1 MRWVNEYQHL
11 SITNIEHVDFFSWMI
26 LQLSLWPSIHS
37 QCFLFLRIRSCSAYD
52 IYIYKYWLLLLLL
65 LLLLL
70 INFPLYQYSFLLQIL
85 QPFSSFR
92 TCCSS
97 SLAFPVWTDV
107 YQYLNKAIDIISV
120 SQILPSSEGAVPHKK
135 WGLLLYSIYPWQCS
149 ISVINKPNRF
159 LISAKFVIDISFG
172 LYYHQNSTF

>member
-1 MRWVNEYQHL
+1 MLIFLVEWSSNCLFDHQ
-11 SITNIEHVDFFSWMI
+11 SIASVFCSFEFDHVLHM
-26 LQLSLWPSIHS
+26 
-37 QCFLFLRIRSCSAYD
+37 

-149 ISVINKPNRF
+149 ISVITKPNRF

>member
-1 MRWVNEYQHL
+1 MCVYSIRGYFCLRYLHSDRPNQWRHDRGIIPNDALGKRLKSSMRWVNEYQHL
-11 SITNIEHVDFFSWMI
+11 SITNIEHVEFFSWMI

-52 IYIYKYWLLLLLL
+52 IYIYILIDWLIDW

-70 INFPLYQYSFLLQIL
+70 INFPLYQYSCLLQIL

-107 YQYLNKAIDIISV
+107 YQYHPV
-120 SQILPSSEGAVPHKK
+120 S
-135 WGLLLYSIYPWQCS
+135 
-149 ISVINKPNRF
+149 
-159 LISAKFVIDISFG
+159 
-172 LYYHQNSTF
+172 